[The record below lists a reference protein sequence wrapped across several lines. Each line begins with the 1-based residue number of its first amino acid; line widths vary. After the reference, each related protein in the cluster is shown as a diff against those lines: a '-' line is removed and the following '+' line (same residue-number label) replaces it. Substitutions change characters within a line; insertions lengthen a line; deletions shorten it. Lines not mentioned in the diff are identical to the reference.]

1 MDVYQLQYFK
11 TIAECSSLVEAA
23 KRLHVSQ
30 PSLSRCIHKMEEEL
44 GTPLFDRVGRNIV
57 SNGAGNVVLRYAQ
70 TALNTL
76 DAIPTEVNNYLRD
89 KEQTVNL
96 FAPMPLADDGDALVE
111 FTEKHPDIL
120 LRVGVGWLTP
130 SLSMEAPDL
139 MIFSSLEKPTGRNEV
154 LLYEDRLM
162 LAVSRKNPLSEQKE
176 VALGELQNEDF
187 IQPMPGTFTDILH
200 GMYDEVGLRP
210 HIISEN
216 QSYRQLS
223 NFVSHNLAVSIVSPM
238 TWYLSRNET
247 IAYLPFSDVQRSRY
261 ICLRWPENTVL
272 AHATFLLRE
281 HLIDYYK
288 RLSKNVFGD

>member
-30 PSLSRCIHKMEEEL
+30 PSLSRCIRKMEEEL

-57 SNGAGNVVLRYAQ
+57 LNGSGNVVLHYAQ

-76 DAIPTEVNNYLRD
+76 DAIPTEVNNYLRN

-111 FTEKHPDIL
+111 FTAKHPDIL

-139 MIFSSLEKPTGRNEV
+139 MIFSSMEKHTDRNEV
-154 LLYEDRLM
+154 LLYEDKLM
-162 LAVSRKNPLSEQKE
+162 LAVSRENPLSEQDSVE
-176 VALGELQNEDF
+176 LGSLQNENF
-187 IQPMPGTFTDILH
+187 IQPMPGSFTDMLLE
-200 GMYDEVGLRP
+200 MYEEVGLKP

-238 TWYLSRNET
+238 TWYLSCNDS
-247 IAYLPFSDVQRSRY
+247 IVYLPFSDVQRSRY
-261 ICLRWPENTVL
+261 MCLRWPENAVL
-272 AHATFLLRE
+272 AHATLLLRE
-281 HLIDYYK
+281 HLIDYYQK
-288 RLSKNVFGD
+288 LSKTVFGE

>member
-57 SNGAGNVVLRYAQ
+57 LNGAGNVVLRYAQ

-76 DAIPTEVNNYLRD
+76 DAIPAEVNNYLRD

-96 FAPMPLADDGDALVE
+96 FAPMPLADDGDALVG
-111 FTEKHPDIL
+111 FAAKYPDIL

-139 MIFSSLEKPTGRNEV
+139 MIFSSMDKPTGRNEV
-154 LLYEDRLM
+154 LLYEDKLM
-162 LAVSRKNPLSEQKE
+162 LAVSKDNPLSNQKSVE
-176 VALGELQNEDF
+176 LGKLQNENF
-187 IQPMPGTFTDILH
+187 IQPMPGSFTDILQS
-200 GMYDEVGLRP
+200 MYEEVGLQP

-223 NFVSHNLAVSIVSPM
+223 NFVSHNLAVSVVSPM
-238 TWYLSRNET
+238 TWYLSRNDS
-247 IAYLPFSDVQRSRY
+247 IAYLPFSDVERSRY
-261 ICLRWPENTVL
+261 MCLRWPENTVL
-272 AHATFLLRE
+272 AHATLLLRE
-281 HLIDYYK
+281 HLIAYYEK
-288 RLSKNVFGD
+288 LSKEVFGE

>member
-11 TIAECSSLVEAA
+11 TIAECSTLVEAA

-57 SNGAGNVVLRYAQ
+57 LNGAGNVVLRYAQ

-76 DAIPTEVNNYLRD
+76 DAIPAEVNNYLRD

-111 FTEKHPDIL
+111 FAAKNPDIL

-139 MIFSSLEKPTGRNEV
+139 MIFSSMDKPTGRNEV
-154 LLYEDRLM
+154 LLYEDKLM
-162 LAVSRKNPLSEQKE
+162 LAVSKENPLSNQESVE
-176 VALGELQNEDF
+176 LGKLQNENF
-187 IQPMPGTFTDILH
+187 IQPMPGRFTDILQS
-200 GMYDEVGLRP
+200 MYEEVGLQP

-223 NFVSHNLAVSIVSPM
+223 NFVSHNLAVSVVSPM
-238 TWYLSRNET
+238 TWYLSRNDS
-247 IAYLPFSDVQRSRY
+247 IAYLPFSDVARSRY
-261 ICLRWPENTVL
+261 MCLRWPENTVL
-272 AHATFLLRE
+272 AHATLLLRE
-281 HLIDYYK
+281 HLIAYYEK
-288 RLSKNVFGD
+288 LSKEVFGE